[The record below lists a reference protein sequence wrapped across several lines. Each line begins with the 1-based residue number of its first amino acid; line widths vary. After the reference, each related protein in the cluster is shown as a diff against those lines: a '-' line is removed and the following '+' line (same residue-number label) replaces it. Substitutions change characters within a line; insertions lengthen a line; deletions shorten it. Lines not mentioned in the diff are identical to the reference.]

1 MVHFLNR
8 MITFV
13 CIQSHD
19 GANNVILLFAG
30 EKMRIKTGTG
40 TTSKGELISNM
51 QATRNG
57 LLKLKFSTEFYLFQF
72 AGLISTCVMSWNRPF
87 YHEMYL
93 YFSFRLKTFQ
103 L

>member
-1 MVHFLNR
+1 MVHFLNC

-19 GANNVILLFAG
+19 GASNVILLFAG

-57 LLKLKFSTEFYLFQF
+57 LLKLS
-72 AGLISTCVMSWNRPF
+72 P
-87 YHEMYL
+87 
-93 YFSFRLKTFQ
+93 
-103 L
+103 